1 MFGSMLGGGG
11 DMQGHVTEITAR
23 LKANA
28 GLSDEQAAK
37 VLETMKSYLIEQFPM
52 MQGMVEN
59 MLGDKK

>member
-23 LKANA
+23 LKEKA
-28 GLSDEQAAK
+28 GLNDEQAAK
-37 VLETMKSYLIEQFPM
+37 VLETMKDYLIEQFPM

-59 MLGDKK
+59 MLGKGK